1 MPDSSPTATATAA
14 TGFTDGLAT
23 PLQFVKGV
31 GPRVALTLQKLGL
44 QTVEDMLF
52 HFPHRYEDRRNFR
65 PLGQARHG
73 ETVCTSGEVVGV
85 TVDRTARRGL
95 LLTRVIIHDA
105 TGPAELVFFSQPW
118 LKDVFNRLKG
128 TRICVYGQVDRQS
141 GRPTFRHPE
150 WGNVAIDESIAMYA
164 WHCRHHTAHIEQA
177 IRVLRV
183 FRLTRTQVSFTSAL
197 PRAGRVIVC
206 PQCERILSAEL
217 GGLI

>member
-1 MPDSSPTATATAA
+1 ATSTIT
-14 TGFTDGLAT
+14 TGFTEGLAT

-95 LLTRVIIHDA
+95 LLTRDLLRDA
-105 TGPAELVFFSQPW
+105 AAAS
-118 LKDVFNRLKG
+118 D
-128 TRICVYGQVDRQS
+128 
-141 GRPTFRHPE
+141 
-150 WGNVAIDESIAMYA
+150 
-164 WHCRHHTAHIEQA
+164 
-177 IRVLRV
+177 
-183 FRLTRTQVSFTSAL
+183 
-197 PRAGRVIVC
+197 
-206 PQCERILSAEL
+206 
-217 GGLI
+217 